1 MKEKNYNRNIRTGNP
16 RINALRRETTDG
28 EVLHRW
34 LLAGVRKLMPASLF
48 LYGYR
53 IHIKTGG
60 KLPSGS
66 YFPMIN
72 KETHNLTLRWKSYF
86 EIAVSS
92 PETSFTIP

>member
-1 MKEKNYNRNIRTGNP
+1 
-16 RINALRRETTDG
+16 
-28 EVLHRW
+28 
-34 LLAGVRKLMPASLF
+34 MPASLF

-72 KETHNLTLRWKSYF
+72 QETRNLTLRWKSYF
-86 EIAVSS
+86 EIGISS
-92 PETSFTIP
+92 PETFFVTLHGSIVKPTTREAWQRFMWLGGSVEER